1 MIVFT
6 LKKNLQSH
14 IDELKRRG
22 KSIGF
27 VPTMGALH
35 EGHLS
40 LVRKSLNENDAT
52 AVSIF
57 VNPTQFDN
65 PDDLAKYPR
74 LLERDLHLLERL
86 DKDIIV
92 YLPLAEDLYEGAVKA
107 RRYDLGGLDK
117 MMEGAFRPGHFD
129 GVATVVHL
137 LFDAVRPHRAYFG
150 EKDFQQLQIIRRL
163 VDMQHMPVEI
173 RPVEIVR
180 EKDGLAMSSRNLRLN
195 EYWRKQAPVLYE
207 LLQRA
212 RRLAEEGK
220 NPDEIKQIVL
230 MELDQ
235 SPLRADYFEIADEES
250 LRPARSFEPG
260 KHYRAFVAAYAGDVR
275 LIDNIRLK

>member
-6 LKKNLQSH
+6 LKQNLRDH
-14 IDELKRRG
+14 ISRLKEKG
-22 KSIGF
+22 FQIGF

-40 LVRKSLNENDAT
+40 LVRRSLDENDAT
-52 AVSIF
+52 VVSIF

-86 DKDIIV
+86 DKNIIV
-92 YLPLAEDLYEGAVKA
+92 YLPVAEDLYEGPVEA
-107 RRYDLGGLDK
+107 RRYDLGGLDRV
-117 MMEGAFRPGHFD
+117 MEGAYRPGHFD

-163 VDMQHMPVEI
+163 TETENIPVEI

-180 EKDGLAMSSRNLRLN
+180 EEDGLAMSSRNLRLN
-195 EYWRKQAPVLYE
+195 DYWRKQAPLLYG
-207 LLQRA
+207 LLRKA
-212 RRLAEEGK
+212 RQWAEEGMG
-220 NPDEIKQIVL
+220 PAEIKRRVRE
-230 MELDQ
+230 ELER
-235 SPLRADYFEIADEES
+235 SPLKPDYFEIAEEQS
-250 LRPARSFEPG
+250 LQPADTFQPG
-260 KHYRAFVAAYAGDVR
+260 KHYRAFMAAYAGDVR